1 VTAHRDVHPDAYA
14 YGPQT
19 DAERAA
25 NDQAMRDAVAII
37 AASYRVELAG
47 RNLTYRLK
55 QEQDKAAR
63 LARWL
68 AHEDTKRGNRP

>member
-1 VTAHRDVHPDAYA
+1 MSANAYG

-19 DAERAA
+19 DAEREA
-25 NDQAMRDAVAII
+25 NDRVYRDALAIVA
-37 AASYRVELAG
+37 AATAVELGG

-68 AHEDTKRGNRP
+68 VKQDRKEGRL